1 METTNTSAFKVG
13 DMVNFWSWNCYAG
26 NLIIGGIVKKVGKKR
41 LTLITFDD
49 NVKRDDDDFKEENR
63 LAQITKKYYYTWDGA
78 EPDQK
83 TKCVS
88 PKNCRIVKNKKFYSY
103 HIALA
108 ERTKRN
114 KK

>member
-1 METTNTSAFKVG
+1 MENTNSFKVG
-13 DMVNFWSWNCYAG
+13 DMVNWWRWDSSNG
-26 NLIIGGIVKKVGKKR
+26 NSLIGAIVVKVGKKR
-41 LTLITFDD
+41 LTLQTFDD
-49 NVKRDDDDFKEENR
+49 NIKFDDDFKEENR

-103 HIALA
+103 HTALA